1 MTPERTRKRAPG
13 GGRKPLGA
21 SKKTKTFATRI
32 KPEIFTAL
40 KREAD
45 RSERSLSQEV
55 EIRLRESLELP
66 AKLQKDW
73 GAEHVE
79 ALARLVSQ
87 IVRTVETAVG
97 ANSNFDEAG
106 NLVWNKS
113 PYTHAAVTTA
123 IGRAMAHFTPAGE
136 IETPRHIMG
145 SADWMKRENY
155 SPEDIKRL
163 QTPQAIGLACVLPL
177 LDQRMWSSPPPI
189 PKPGAPVVR
198 RGGKMHSMPRIHKIL
213 GKKEPK
219 K

>member
-1 MTPERTRKRAPG
+1 MTPERTRQRAPG

-79 ALARLVSQ
+79 ALARLVSE
-87 IVRTVETAVG
+87 IVRTGETAVRP
-97 ANSNFDEAG
+97 NSNFYEAG
-106 NLVWNKS
+106 HLAQNKS
-113 PYTHAAVTTA
+113 PPPHASAPTAV
-123 IGRAMAHFTPAGE
+123 
-136 IETPRHIMG
+136 
-145 SADWMKRENY
+145 
-155 SPEDIKRL
+155 
-163 QTPQAIGLACVLPL
+163 
-177 LDQRMWSSPPPI
+177 
-189 PKPGAPVVR
+189 
-198 RGGKMHSMPRIHKIL
+198 
-213 GKKEPK
+213 
-219 K
+219 